1 MNIFKQLI
9 LPAEHIILYWP
20 IRQKA
25 LFSLVLAIFLFNMVL
40 PAPASAS
47 MLLPSQDEVVY
58 AVSGTLG
65 SDLLTKRFAAYE
77 NDPKGF
83 IKSVLSQDEEKVVNT
98 MTVVATAYSS
108 DPAQTDDT
116 PCITAD
122 NFDVCQANEENV
134 LAANFLRFGTKV
146 RIPELYGDK
155 VFIVHDRMNPK
166 YDHRVDLWKTSK
178 NRALSFGIRLIK
190 IEILES

>member
-9 LPAEHIILYWP
+9 LPIEHIILYWP
-20 IRQKA
+20 IGHKA
-25 LFSLVLAIFLFNMVL
+25 LFSLVLVAFLLNMVMPL
-40 PAPASAS
+40 PAAASL
-47 MLLPSQDEVVY
+47 LLPKQDEVVY
-58 AVSGTLG
+58 AVSGTLN

-83 IKSVLSQDEEKVVNT
+83 IKSVLNHDEETVLRT

-166 YDHRVDLWKTSK
+166 YDHRVDLWKTDK
-178 NRALSFGIRLIK
+178 NRAISFGIRLIK